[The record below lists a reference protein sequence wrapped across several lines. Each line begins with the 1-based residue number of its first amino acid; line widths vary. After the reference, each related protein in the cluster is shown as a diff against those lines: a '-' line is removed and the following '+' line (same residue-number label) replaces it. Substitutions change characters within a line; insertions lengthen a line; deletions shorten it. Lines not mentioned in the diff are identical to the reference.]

1 MVKHRIYK
9 GSTLALVSRARM
21 NHNAGGLVQDDDV
34 RIFVKDRQGDWF
46 RLG

>member
-9 GSTLALVSRARM
+9 GSTLVSRPRM
-21 NHNAGGLVQDDDV
+21 NHNAGRLVQDDDV
-34 RIFVKDRQGDWF
+34 GIFVKDRQGDRF